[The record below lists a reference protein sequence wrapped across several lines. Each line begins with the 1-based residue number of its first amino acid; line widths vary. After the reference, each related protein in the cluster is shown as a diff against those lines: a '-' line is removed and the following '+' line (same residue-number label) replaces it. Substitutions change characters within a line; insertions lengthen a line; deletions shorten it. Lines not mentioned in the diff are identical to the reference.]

1 MQAISSFAQSPSAGS
16 LQSRAIESGHARELE
31 AAGSKIAKEVGAK
44 NDAQPSE
51 ELQSAYQEL
60 VAGTFYKMML
70 KALRSTQTDLPYIG
84 GGQTEKLF
92 SAQFDDLVTTDLS
105 KSHGDWFSDPLFQ
118 ASKGRL
124 GVAASPAS

>member
-1 MQAISSFAQSPSAGS
+1 MQAISSLAQSATS
-16 LQSRAIESGHARELE
+16 LQSERLNSGQARRLE
-31 AAGSKIAKEVGAK
+31 ADGAKVANEVGSKA
-44 NDAQPSE
+44 DAEASD
-51 ELQSAYQEL
+51 ELRSAYQEL

-70 KALRSTQTDLPYIG
+70 KALRSTQSDLPYIG

-124 GVAASPAS
+124 GQS